1 MIKLYVF
8 VTSLTDELK
17 SLNGENFLPPV
28 PPKHLDFML
37 HGHLDSK
44 LILFQK
50 NGKNERNTNFKAN
63 QSIKLLFNCYYLKN
77 INYYDV

>member
-28 PPKHLDFML
+28 PPKHLDFMVISIQNYICL
-37 HGHLDSK
+37 KKMAKMKEIRISK
-44 LILFQK
+44 Q
-50 NGKNERNTNFKAN
+50 
-63 QSIKLLFNCYYLKN
+63 IK
-77 INYYDV
+77 V